1 MLIRGFAVLLA
12 TFFVLAHSARAE
24 IANGK
29 IRIGV
34 LTDLSSGYEQN
45 SGNGS
50 VEAAR
55 IAAEEFG
62 NKIHGLP
69 VEILAGDHQNKPDV
83 AASVAARWFGVEKVD
98 AITDL
103 VNSAVGFVVVDLAK
117 AKNKTVLW
125 LSISRAISGLQLC

>member
-1 MLIRGFAVLLA
+1 MRAQGLTCFWEDRMNSIRG
-12 TFFVLAHSARAE
+12 VLAAGLVVCAGAAHAE

-29 IRIGV
+29 VRIGV
-34 LTDLSSGYEQN
+34 LTDLSGGYEQN

-62 NKIHGLP
+62 NKVRGLP

-83 AASVAARWFGVEKVD
+83 GASVAARWFDVEKVG

-103 VNSAVGFVVVDLAK
+103 VNSAVGFAVV
-117 AKNKTVLW
+117 
-125 LSISRAISGLQLC
+125 